1 MTERAG
7 TSEYSPA
14 EPRVDSPDMG
24 EFARVMT
31 AGVMTPRGEHHT
43 VRRLNLDQEKVKN
56 GLAQLVLTV
65 FKLLHELLE
74 KQAIRR
80 IDSGGLTDEEI
91 ERLGF
96 TLMRQ
101 SEEIGRMCR
110 EFGLEEDDLNL
121 DLGPLGKLL

>member
-1 MTERAG
+1 MTERVG
-7 TSEYSPA
+7 TLDYPPA
-14 EPRVDSPDMG
+14 EPSVDSTDMG

-31 AGVMTPRGEHHT
+31 AHGEHHPGNR
-43 VRRLNLDQEKVKN
+43 VNLGGERGEN
-56 GLAQLVLTV
+56 GLAGLVLTV
-65 FKLLHELLE
+65 VKLLHDLVE

-80 IDSGGLTDEEI
+80 IDAGSLTDDEV

-101 SEEIGRMCR
+101 SEEISRVCK
-110 EFGLEEDDLNL
+110 EFGLEEEELNL

>member
-1 MTERAG
+1 MTERVG
-7 TSEYSPA
+7 TLEYPPA
-14 EPRVDSPDMG
+14 EPRVDSADMG

-31 AGVMTPRGEHHT
+31 ATALTPRGDHHP
-43 VRRLNLDQEKVKN
+43 VQRLNLGRERGKN
-56 GLAQLVLTV
+56 GLAGLVLTLV
-65 FKLLHELLE
+65 KLLHELVE

-80 IDSGGLTDEEI
+80 IDSGNLTDEEI

-101 SEEIGRMCR
+101 AEEIARIAR
-110 EFGLEEDDLNL
+110 EFGLEDDDLNL

>member
-1 MTERAG
+1 MNMNAG
-7 TSEYSPA
+7 SGVSSLSGSRVVSPA
-14 EPRVDSPDMG
+14 LSDFAKTMAPRANGALS
-24 EFARVMT
+24 
-31 AGVMTPRGEHHT
+31 
-43 VRRLNLDQEKVKN
+43 RRMNLDEEKKKN

-65 FKLLHELLE
+65 VKLLHELLE

-80 IDSGGLTDEEI
+80 IDGGGLTDGEI

-101 SEEIGRMCR
+101 SEEIARIAS
-110 EFGLEEDDLNL
+110 EFGLESDDLNL

>member
-1 MTERAG
+1 MTESVG
-7 TSEYSPA
+7 KLEYPPA
-14 EPRVDSPDMG
+14 EPSVDSTDMG

-31 AGVMTPRGEHHT
+31 AHGEHRPGNRISLGGERGE
-43 VRRLNLDQEKVKN
+43 N
-56 GLAQLVLTV
+56 GLAGLVLTV
-65 FKLLHELLE
+65 VKLLHDLVE

-80 IDSGGLTDEEI
+80 IDAGNLTDEEV

-101 SEEIGRMCR
+101 AEEIARIAR
-110 EFGLEEDDLNL
+110 EFGLEDDDLNL

>member
-1 MTERAG
+1 MKESTRPL
-7 TSEYSPA
+7 EYPPA
-14 EPRVDSPDMG
+14 EPRVDSADMS

-31 AGVMTPRGEHHT
+31 AKTLTPRGEHHP
-43 VRRLNLDQEKVKN
+43 VQRLNLGRERGEN
-56 GLAQLVLTV
+56 GLAGLVLTV
-65 FKLLHELLE
+65 VRLLHDLVE

-80 IDSGGLTDEEI
+80 IDSGSLTDEEV

-101 SEEIGRMCR
+101 AEEISRLCK
-110 EFGLEEDDLNL
+110 EFGLKEEDLNV

>member
-1 MTERAG
+1 MTERVG
-7 TSEYSPA
+7 TLEYPPT
-14 EPRVDSPDMG
+14 EPSADSTDMG

-31 AGVMTPRGEHHT
+31 AHGEHHPGNR
-43 VRRLNLDQEKVKN
+43 VNLGGERGEN
-56 GLAQLVLTV
+56 GLAGLVLTV
-65 FKLLHELLE
+65 VKLLHELVE

-80 IDSGGLTDEEI
+80 IDAGNLTDEEV

-101 SEEIGRMCR
+101 AEEISRVCK
-110 EFGLEEDDLNL
+110 EFGLKEEDLNL